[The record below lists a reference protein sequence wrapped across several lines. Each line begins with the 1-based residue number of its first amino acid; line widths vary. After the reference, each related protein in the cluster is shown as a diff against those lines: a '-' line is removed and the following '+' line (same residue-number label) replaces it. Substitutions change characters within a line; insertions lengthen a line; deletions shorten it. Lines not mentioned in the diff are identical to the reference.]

1 MGWSNTTE
9 ERYGPDAIAAQKE
22 DGDLGKTKRISPG
35 GEDAI
40 GERMVVPGEE
50 GHRDMRRD

>member
-1 MGWSNTTE
+1 M
-9 ERYGPDAIAAQKE
+9 AAQKE
-22 DGDLGKTKRISPG
+22 DGDLKTKRISPG

-50 GHRDMRRD
+50 RHKEMWRG

>member
-9 ERYGPDAIAAQKE
+9 ERYVPDAMAAQKE

-40 GERMVVPGEE
+40 RERMVVPGEE
-50 GHRDMRRD
+50 GHRDMQRG

>member
-1 MGWSNTTE
+1 MT
-9 ERYGPDAIAAQKE
+9 AQKE
-22 DGDLGKTKRISPG
+22 DGDLRKTKRISPG

-50 GHRDMRRD
+50 RHKEMWRG